1 MTGVQTCALPISRYS
16 VIECLSKDNL
26 INQAP
31 APIAYF
37 YCTRDSAERARSDP
51 DEILRSILKQLSFSG
66 SNLPIREPVAET
78 YKSRKNEAKDDGT
91 AIEALTIEE
100 SLRLILALLKSDPA
114 TIIIASANLQKT
126 FRSLYQLVQARKVGK
141 VARKLQE

>member
-1 MTGVQTCALPISRYS
+1 VCA
-16 VIECLSKDNL
+16 N
-26 INQAP
+26 
-31 APIAYF
+31 
-37 YCTRDSAERARSDP
+37 P

-78 YKSRKNEAKDDGT
+78 YKNRKKEAKDDGT

-126 FRSLYQLVQARKVGK
+126 FRSLYQLVPACTSWYKPKKLG
-141 VARKLQE
+141 KLQESCKSESQVEKSTSDI